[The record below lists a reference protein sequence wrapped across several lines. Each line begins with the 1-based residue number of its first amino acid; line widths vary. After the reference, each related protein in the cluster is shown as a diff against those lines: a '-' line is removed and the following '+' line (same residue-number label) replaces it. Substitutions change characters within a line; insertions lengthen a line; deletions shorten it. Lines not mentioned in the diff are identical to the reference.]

1 MQNIYSQEFLHYYK
15 NQPNKKEINPFDLE
29 GREVNLSCGDDLTV
43 RLKLDQHENI
53 IEVGYTGDGC
63 AVCEGAM
70 SMLAE
75 ELEGKHIDYIK
86 SLSEEDFFNFLGLEL
101 TPSRQKCALI
111 GYMGIMNSMKNY
123 ENKQ

>member
-15 NQPNKKEINPFDLE
+15 NQPNKKLLSNFDLE

-43 RLKLDQHENI
+43 RIKLNDKNI
-53 IEVGYTGDGC
+53 IEDVGYTGDGC

-75 ELEGKHIDYIK
+75 DLEGKHIEYIK
-86 SLSEEDFFNFLGLEL
+86 EMTKEDFFDLLGLEL

-111 GYMGIMNSMKNY
+111 GYMGVMNGIEK
-123 ENKQ
+123 K